1 MAEDSGEKTEL
12 ATPKRM
18 KEVREKGQLSKSQ
31 DITAWLGVGAAAL
44 MLPTTIERGAAAGT
58 DQMFMIGTLTASPD
72 TDVAVEALGNGLVS
86 MAEVLTP
93 FFVVVLVVVLGGA
106 ALQGGIHFKKFTG
119 KYEQFNVITGM
130 KRVFGGQALW
140 EGVKVL
146 AKTAVVG
153 FVLYMVIQGLM
164 PVLMTAGGLPVSE
177 LMIAATGGAAALL
190 QAAVVAG
197 LVLAAADV
205 FVVMRRNRK
214 KTRMS
219 KKEVKDENKAAE
231 GDPLIKSQRRSRQ
244 IMMSRNRMISAVAD
258 ADVVLVN
265 PTHVAVA
272 LKYEPGRS
280 APRVIAKGL
289 GHVAARIREQ
299 ADTDRVP
306 IVQDIPLARALH
318 AACEIGEEIPAD
330 MYNAVARVL
339 AFVMALKARGSTGA
353 GVHTMSS
360 PFGGAR
366 PMPSSQTQ
374 TTQTTQTTQNQ
385 TTQNQ
390 TTQNQTAGGR

>member
-31 DITAWLGVGAAAL
+31 DITAWIGVGAAGL
-44 MLPTTIERGAAAGT
+44 MLPITIERGAAAGT
-58 DQMFMIGTLTASPD
+58 DQMFMINTLAATPD
-72 TDVAVEALGNGLVS
+72 PAVALQAMENGLKS
-86 MAEVLTP
+86 MVDVLTP
-93 FFVVVLVVVLGGA
+93 FFVVVVVVVLAGA

-119 KYEQFNVITGM
+119 KFEQFNPVTGL

-146 AKTAVVG
+146 AKTAAVG
-153 FVLYMVIQGLM
+153 IVLYMIIQGLM
-164 PVLMTAGGLPVSE
+164 PILMTAGGLPVSE
-177 LMIAATGGAAALL
+177 LMTAATDGAASLL

-280 APRVIAKGL
+280 APRVVAKGL

-306 IVQDIPLARALH
+306 IVQDVPLARALH

-330 MYNAVARVL
+330 FYNAVARVL

-366 PMPSSQTQ
+366 PMPSNHTPT
-374 TTQTTQTTQNQ
+374 TTQT
-385 TTQNQ
+385 
-390 TTQNQTAGGR
+390 QTAGGR

>member
-1 MAEDSGEKTEL
+1 MAVDSGEKTEL

-44 MLPTTIERGAAAGT
+44 MLPTTIDRGAAAGP
-58 DQMFMIGTLTASPD
+58 DQMFMIGTLAANPD
-72 TDVAVEALGNGLVS
+72 TDVAVQALGNGLAS
-86 MAEVLTP
+86 MADVLTP
-93 FFVVVLVVVLGGA
+93 FFVVVVVVVLGGA
-106 ALQGGIHFKKFTG
+106 ALQGGIHFKKFKG

-164 PVLMTAGGLPVSE
+164 PVLLTAGGLPVSE

-280 APRVIAKGL
+280 APRVVAKGL

-339 AFVMALKARGSTGA
+339 AFVMALKARGSTST

-366 PMPSSQTQ
+366 PMPSSQTP
-374 TTQTTQTTQNQ
+374 TSTQT
-385 TTQNQ
+385 
-390 TTQNQTAGGR
+390 QTAGGR

>member
-58 DQMFMIGTLTASPD
+58 DQMFMIGRLAANPD
-72 TDVAVEALGNGLVS
+72 TDVAVQALGNGLTS
-86 MAEVLTP
+86 MADVLTP
-93 FFVVVLVVVLGGA
+93 FFVVVVVVVLGGA
-106 ALQGGIHFKKFTG
+106 ALQGGIHFKKFKG

-177 LMIAATGGAAALL
+177 LMIAATDGAAALL

-244 IMMSRNRMISAVAD
+244 LMMSRNRMISAVAD

-280 APRVIAKGL
+280 APRVVAKGL

-339 AFVMALKARGSTGA
+339 AFVMALKARGSTST

-366 PMPSSQTQ
+366 PMPWS
-374 TTQTTQTTQNQ
+374 TTQTTQT
-385 TTQNQ
+385 
-390 TTQNQTAGGR
+390 QTAGGR